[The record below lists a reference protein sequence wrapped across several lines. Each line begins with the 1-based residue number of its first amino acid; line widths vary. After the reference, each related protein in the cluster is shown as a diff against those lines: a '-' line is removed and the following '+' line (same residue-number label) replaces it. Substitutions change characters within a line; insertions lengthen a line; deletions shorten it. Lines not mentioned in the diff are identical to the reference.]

1 MSQPSHEPDRGPPP
15 SPGVLAATSWDTPQ
29 AGPAQAGLGPQ
40 HPALLPLGYILAQS
54 PALSSPPHPHAC
66 PRSVP
71 AHRTGCWELRPQH
84 SPLADDLGVRF
95 HQVVGDVPARQVQQD
110 VTRASLHLPGTHRRM
125 DTRPLHPPPRSTAS
139 TRGLPVAVGALRL
152 QGGTWA
158 ASCAPPAR
166 CTGTGGTAQPTSSS
180 HAAALPAWPE
190 GPGAARSR
198 RGGTLVGTA
207 PSCSPGTVGT
217 GNPIRSLAQAR
228 GPEAEPPSQP
238 RAPLTPPL
246 PPSCTWCR
254 SPARPGGRPAAEP
267 CRGPPGR
274 HRCKGQRCEM
284 VAWRGGGRGVG
295 TGFSPE
301 EGELVPVH
309 PGLEAQR
316 RVLPEGRHDEAEEQ
330 RDADEDSGQD
340 DLWGRDGGVTACST
354 PSRPIGAAP
363 TGRTCAKNPR
373 VLRRA
378 WSSRLVKRARSC
390 WRVSAQPRSRRSPS
404 AAPRS
409 RSVSCGSSAAR
420 V

>member
-1 MSQPSHEPDRGPPP
+1 MFLPVRFSRMSPVPLCTCQGHTDGWTHGPSAPPGAPPAPAGYLWRWEPSGCRG
-15 SPGVLAATSWDTPQ
+15 A
-29 AGPAQAGLGPQ
+29 LGQ
-40 HPALLPLGYILAQS
+40 HPARPRPAALARGGRLSPRPVPTLQHFQHGRGGRGLPEAVGVGRWWAR
-54 PALSSPPHPHAC
+54 
-66 PRSVP
+66 PRP
-71 AHRTGCWELRPQH
+71 AHRAPWGR
-84 SPLADDLGVRF
+84 
-95 HQVVGDVPARQVQQD
+95 
-110 VTRASLHLPGTHRRM
+110 GTPSGAWHKR
-125 DTRPLHPPPRSTAS
+125 
-139 TRGLPVAVGALRL
+139 GALR
-152 QGGTWA
+152 
-158 ASCAPPAR
+158 PNPVPA
-166 CTGTGGTAQPTSSS
+166 
-180 HAAALPAWPE
+180 
-190 GPGAARSR
+190 
-198 RGGTLVGTA
+198 
-207 PSCSPGTVGT
+207 
-217 GNPIRSLAQAR
+217 
-228 GPEAEPPSQP
+228 PSQP

-284 VAWRGGGRGVG
+284 VAWRGGDGGVG

-340 DLWGRDGGVTACST
+340 NLWGRDGGVTACST
-354 PSRPIGAAP
+354 PSRPVGAAP

-378 WSSRLVKRARSC
+378 WSSRLMKRARSC
-390 WRVSAQPRSRRSPS
+390 WRVSAQPRSRRPPS
-404 AAPRS
+404 AAPCS

-420 V
+420 VQTGPAPAPSSEGQGLNPGLGGTVCWQRHPCACRGAPSPPAPTSPGSLGSA